1 VTSLTPPADARP
13 ATDLAGPAAAGLALV
28 VTLAVA
34 FGPALAGMRATWD
47 STPMYSFGYIVPLIS
62 AFIIW
67 RRRDILAGLRAT
79 PARVSGTVV
88 VLAAAALLA
97 GARLGGV
104 QVVEQG
110 AFLVALAGIVLLLW
124 GHAVMHVVWFA
135 LAYLVLMVP
144 FWEGLTEPLHLPFQQ
159 LSANL
164 GIRMLQ
170 LVGIPSYREG
180 LYLFLPNVTLE
191 VARACSGVNY
201 LVAILALGLPL
212 GYLYLPT
219 VWRRVL
225 LLAMAI
231 GVAAISN
238 SLRVALIGVL
248 SYLEIGSPL
257 HGPGHVLH
265 GVFVSGIGYVV
276 LLIGLRVLSPKTP
289 KTPPSSAAAAAPA
302 TPTDRVNLRAILP
315 PARLALAASAV
326 FAATAV
332 FLAFYQPRPVP
343 LANAL
348 ANLPDRLGT
357 WTTSGLGGSETWWSG
372 ADDELRRRYSR
383 AATGPVD
390 VAVAYFATQAQGR
403 ELAGQEAGR
412 LHLAITADDVR
423 LADGSRINA
432 IRLKT
437 LDGPRPG
444 VFWYEID
451 GQPLTSP
458 RDVKVRTT
466 WNTLRHR
473 RSNGTMVVLLGPT
486 APAAGPDDFGP
497 LRELA
502 EALHGALATT
512 SAPRA
517 AAHRP

>member
-1 VTSLTPPADARP
+1 
-13 ATDLAGPAAAGLALV
+13 
-28 VTLAVA
+28 
-34 FGPALAGMRATWD
+34 M
-47 STPMYSFGYIVPLIS
+47 
-62 AFIIW
+62 
-67 RRRDILAGLRAT
+67 
-79 PARVSGTVV
+79 
-88 VLAAAALLA
+88 
-97 GARLGGV
+97 
-104 QVVEQG
+104 
-110 AFLVALAGIVLLLW
+110 
-124 GHAVMHVVWFA
+124 HAVWFA

-170 LVGIPSYREG
+170 VVGIPSYREG

-248 SYLEIGSPL
+248 SYLEIGQPL

-276 LLIGLRVLSPKTP
+276 LLVGLRVLSPKSAASVTAAP
-289 KTPPSSAAAAAPA
+289 TASSAPGALGFRAA
-302 TPTDRVNLRAILP
+302 LP
-315 PARLALAASAV
+315 PAGLALAASAI

-332 FLAFYQPRPVP
+332 FLAVYQPRPVP
-343 LANAL
+343 LPQAL
-348 ANLPDRLGT
+348 ANVPDRLGD
-357 WTTSGLGGSETWWSG
+357 WTTSGLGGSEIWWSG

-383 AATGPVD
+383 GPLGPVD
-390 VAVAYFATQAQGR
+390 VAVAYFATQQQGR

-423 LADGSRINA
+423 LGDGSRINA
-432 IRLKT
+432 IRLT
-437 LDGPRPG
+437 TPAGPRAG

-458 RDVKVRTT
+458 RSVKVRTT
-466 WNTLRHR
+466 WNTLLHR
-473 RSNGTMVVLLGPT
+473 RSNGTMVVLLGPA
-486 APAAGPDDFGP
+486 APAAGPDEFGA

-502 EALHGALATT
+502 NAIHGALAAP
-512 SAPRA
+512 APRA